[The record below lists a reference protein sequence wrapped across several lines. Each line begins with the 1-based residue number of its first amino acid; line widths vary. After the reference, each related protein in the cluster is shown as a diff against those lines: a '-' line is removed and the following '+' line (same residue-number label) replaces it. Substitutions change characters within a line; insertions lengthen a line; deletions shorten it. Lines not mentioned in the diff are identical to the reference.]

1 MQNRYLT
8 KNLNVQCIAWPN
20 LIFWGTHTYVRPHLE
35 YAMAAWSPWNQ
46 GDKEVLESVQR
57 RAVMMVTNLKGRTYH
72 QRLKELGMITLK
84 ERRERG
90 LIQAYKVITV
100 KEMVTSDYNSLIYYL
115 DTIK

>member
-8 KNLNVQCIAWPN
+8 KNLDVQCIASPN
-20 LIFWGTHTYVRPHLE
+20 LIVWGTHTYVWPHLE
-35 YAMAAWSPWNQ
+35 YAMAAWSPLNQ
-46 GDKEVLESVQR
+46 GDKEFLESVQR
-57 RAVMMVTNLKGRTYH
+57 RAVMMITNLKGRTYH

-100 KEMVTSDYNSLIYYL
+100 RVK
-115 DTIK
+115 

>member
-1 MQNRYLT
+1 MYGHILSNIDVAVH
-8 KNLNVQCIAWPN
+8 K
-20 LIFWGTHTYVRPHLE
+20 

-84 ERRERG
+84 LRRERE

-100 KEMVTSDYNSLIYYL
+100 KEMVTSDYNSSIYSL